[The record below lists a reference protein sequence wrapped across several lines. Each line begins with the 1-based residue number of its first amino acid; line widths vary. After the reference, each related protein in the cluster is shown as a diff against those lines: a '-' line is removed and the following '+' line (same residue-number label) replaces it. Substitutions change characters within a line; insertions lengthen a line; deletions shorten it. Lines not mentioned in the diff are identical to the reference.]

1 MKWIGAPFRFLYKIY
16 FGIIFI
22 ISGILL
28 YPYFLIA
35 LRGKN
40 KFKNAVRVKKIW
52 SDVICVLCLIRVRIT
67 GKENFHNQNQYI
79 LCANHA
85 SYLDIILMYKIIP
98 NDFAF
103 LGKAEV
109 LKWPLV
115 NIFFKREID
124 IPVFR
129 ANRKKAAESLLKA
142 KKALKDGRSLAIF
155 PEGKMQDSPPNMER
169 FKNGAFSL
177 AVEHTVPIIPL
188 TFKNNYKL
196 FSDHV
201 DVFGAGNPGIAQ
213 IIIHSK
219 IEVTK
224 ETDLVTL
231 RNQTYDIIKKGLNNE
246 N

>member
-22 ISGILL
+22 ISGTIL
-28 YPYFLIA
+28 YPYFLLA

-40 KFKNAVRVKKIW
+40 KFKNAVKVKRLW
-52 SDVICVLCLIRVRIT
+52 SDIICLFCFIIVRVD
-67 GKENFHNQNQYI
+67 GKENFNRNDQYI
-79 LCANHA
+79 ICANHA
-85 SYLDIILMYKIIP
+85 SYLDIILMYKIVP
-98 NDFAF
+98 HDFAF

-115 NIFFKREID
+115 NIFFKRGID

-129 ANRKKAAESLLKA
+129 GNRKKAAESLLNA
-142 KKALKDGRSLAIF
+142 KEALASGRSLAIF
-155 PEGKMQDSPPNMER
+155 PEGKMQDSPPKMER

-177 AVEHTVPIIPL
+177 AMEYNVSIIPL

-196 FSDHV
+196 FSDHE
-201 DVFGAGNPGIAQ
+201 DVFGAGNPGIAK
-213 IIIHSK
+213 IIIHPK
-219 IEVTK
+219 IEVNK

-231 RNQTYDIIKKGLNNE
+231 RNQTYDIIKKGLENE